1 MDNATFTTPDLTTFC
16 RLGDLGLV
24 VTGQHLTDERAVLA
38 CRPVEPDDWCHHC
51 GCHGQPR
58 DSVVR
63 ELAHVPFGW
72 RPTTLQVRLRRYQCT
87 GCGRIWRQDLTCA
100 ANPRSCLS
108 NGALRWALEALVVS
122 HLPVSRIAAA
132 LGVAWNTANDAV
144 LAEGQRLLI
153 DQPGRL
159 TGVTVIGVDE
169 HVWRH
174 TRRGDKYVTVVI
186 DLTPVSTGTGPS
198 RLLAMVEGRSK
209 DAFKTWLSQ
218 QPEAWR
224 DQVRIV
230 AMDGF
235 TGFKTA
241 ATEELPTA
249 TTVMDP
255 FHVIRLAGDALDV
268 CRRRVQVELHGSR
281 GRKHHP
287 LYQARRTLHTGADL
301 LTDKQQRRLGEL
313 FADDRH
319 VEVEAT
325 WGVYQRMISAYRTR
339 SRQEGKKVMTSL
351 IDAIGTAVPSSLV
364 EVAKL
369 GRTLTKRRDD
379 VLAFFDHHGSSN
391 GPTEA
396 INGRLEHLR
405 GTALGF
411 HNLTHYIARSLLEA
425 GGFRPDL
432 HPRL

>member
-87 GCGRIWRQDLTCA
+87 GCGRIWRQDLTHA
-100 ANPRSCLS
+100 AAPRSCLS
-108 NGALRWALEALVVS
+108 RGALRWALEALVVS

-174 TRRGDKYVTVVI
+174 TRRGDK
-186 DLTPVSTGTGPS
+186 GP
-198 RLLAMVEGRSK
+198 
-209 DAFKTWLSQ
+209 
-218 QPEAWR
+218 
-224 DQVRIV
+224 
-230 AMDGF
+230 
-235 TGFKTA
+235 
-241 ATEELPTA
+241 
-249 TTVMDP
+249 
-255 FHVIRLAGDALDV
+255 
-268 CRRRVQVELHGSR
+268 
-281 GRKHHP
+281 
-287 LYQARRTLHTGADL
+287 
-301 LTDKQQRRLGEL
+301 
-313 FADDRH
+313 
-319 VEVEAT
+319 
-325 WGVYQRMISAYRTR
+325 
-339 SRQEGKKVMTSL
+339 
-351 IDAIGTAVPSSLV
+351 
-364 EVAKL
+364 
-369 GRTLTKRRDD
+369 
-379 VLAFFDHHGSSN
+379 
-391 GPTEA
+391 
-396 INGRLEHLR
+396 
-405 GTALGF
+405 
-411 HNLTHYIARSLLEA
+411 
-425 GGFRPDL
+425 
-432 HPRL
+432 